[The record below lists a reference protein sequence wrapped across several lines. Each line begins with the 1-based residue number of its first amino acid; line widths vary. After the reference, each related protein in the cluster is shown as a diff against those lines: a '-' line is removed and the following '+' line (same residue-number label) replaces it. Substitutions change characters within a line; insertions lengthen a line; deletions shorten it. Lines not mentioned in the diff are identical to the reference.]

1 MLVNVDEVKE
11 AMIDLKYHIT
21 SIVAVF
27 LALGL
32 GILIG
37 SSIVGDNLLV
47 DQQKKMID
55 RLEEQ
60 FHVLRDRDKKL
71 EADNEYKDTI
81 IKNYENYSQTVLPLL
96 VANRLQSY
104 KVAVIVT
111 GDSEVP
117 AGMASA
123 LSTAGAEIVN
133 KTVVLA
139 NLNLDSAELR
149 EGLID
154 FYDLKEDAS
163 RDTLRH
169 YVAVSVAAAISGKAD
184 PNVISFLEQ
193 NNLVKFS
200 GDHSIPVNGVVLLG
214 GANNLNNYWAES
226 FDQGLIAYFNQEGIK
241 VFGVEQSQVAHSYI
255 PVYQQN
261 NISTIDNIDLSP
273 GQISLVLAME
283 GETGNYGMK
292 TTAQKF
298 MPSLPLSSLGGR

>member
-1 MLVNVDEVKE
+1 
-11 AMIDLKYHIT
+11 MIDLKYHIT

-47 DQQKKMID
+47 DQQKKIID

-60 FHVLRDRDKKL
+60 FYVLRDRDKKL

-96 VANRLQSY
+96 VANRLQGY

-123 LSTAGAEIVN
+123 LSTAGAEVVS

-139 NLNLDSAELR
+139 NMYLDSAEVR
-149 EGLID
+149 ESLIE
-154 FYDLKEDAS
+154 FYDLEEDTS

-169 YVAVSVAAAISGKAD
+169 YVAVSVAAAIRGQAD
-184 PNVISFLEQ
+184 SSVISFLEQ

-200 GDHSIPVNGVVLLG
+200 GDNSSPVNGVILLG
-214 GANNLNNYWAES
+214 GANNLNSYLAES
-226 FDQGLIAYFNQEGIK
+226 FDQGLIAYFNNEGIN
-241 VFGVEQSQVAHSYI
+241 VFGVEQSQVGHSYI
-255 PVYQQN
+255 PAYQQN
-261 NISTIDNIDLSP
+261 NISTVDNIDLSP

-283 GETGNYGMK
+283 GEAGNYGIK
-292 TTAQKF
+292 ATAQKF

>member
-1 MLVNVDEVKE
+1 MV
-11 AMIDLKYHIT
+11 DLKYHIT
-21 SIVAVF
+21 SIVAIF

-47 DQQKKMID
+47 DQQKKIID

-60 FHVLRDRDKKL
+60 FYVLRDRDKKL

-81 IKNYENYSQTVLPLL
+81 IRNYENYSQTVLPLL
-96 VANRLQSY
+96 VAGRLEGY

-117 AGMASA
+117 AGMAGT
-123 LSTAGAEIVN
+123 LSTAGAAVVS

-139 NLNLDSAELR
+139 NMNLESAEVRKVLV
-149 EGLID
+149 E
-154 FYDLKEDAS
+154 FYNLKEDTS

-169 YVAVSVAAAISGKAD
+169 YVAVSVAAAISGQAD
-184 PNVISFLEQ
+184 PSVISFLEQ

-200 GDHSIPVNGVVLLG
+200 GVNSIPVNGVILLG
-214 GANNLNNYWAES
+214 GANNLNSYLAES
-226 FDQGLIAYFNQEGIK
+226 FDQGLIAYFNNEGIK
-241 VFGVEQSQVAHSYI
+241 VFGVEQSQVGHSYI

-261 NISTIDNIDLSP
+261 NISTVDNIDLSP
-273 GQISLVLAME
+273 GQISLILAME
-283 GETGNYGMK
+283 GETGNYGIK
-292 TTAQKF
+292 ATAQKF
-298 MPSLPLSSLGGR
+298 MPSLPLSSLGR

>member
-1 MLVNVDEVKE
+1 
-11 AMIDLKYHIT
+11 MIDLKYHIT
-21 SIVAVF
+21 SIVAIF

-60 FHVLRDRDKKL
+60 FYVLRDRDKKL

-81 IKNYENYSQTVLPLL
+81 IRNYENYSQTVLPLL
-96 VANRLQSY
+96 VADRLKGY
-104 KVAVIVT
+104 KTAVIVT

-117 AGMASA
+117 AGMANA
-123 LSTAGAEIVN
+123 LSIAGAEVVS

-139 NLNLDSAELR
+139 NMNLDSAELR
-149 EGLID
+149 KGLLE
-154 FYDLKEDAS
+154 FYNLEEDTS

-169 YVAVSVAAAISGKAD
+169 YVAISLATAISGKAE
-184 PNVISFLEQ
+184 PSVISFLEE

-200 GDHSIPVNGVVLLG
+200 GENSITVNGVILLG
-214 GANNLNNYWAES
+214 GAHNLNSYLAES
-226 FDQGLIAYFNQEGIK
+226 FDQGLIAYFNEQGIR
-241 VFGVEQSQVAHSYI
+241 VFGVEQFRVGHSYI

-261 NISTIDNIDLSP
+261 NISTVDNIDLSP

-283 GETGNYGMK
+283 GEAGNYGMK
-292 TTAQKF
+292 ATAQKF